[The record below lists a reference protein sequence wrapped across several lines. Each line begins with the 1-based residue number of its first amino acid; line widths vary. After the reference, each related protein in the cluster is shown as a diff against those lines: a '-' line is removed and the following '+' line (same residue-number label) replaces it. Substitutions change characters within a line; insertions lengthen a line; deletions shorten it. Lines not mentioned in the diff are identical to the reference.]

1 MDGLKGIDAS
11 TVSMQLK
18 SLLVYEFLKDYNE
31 LELAIRDAFEK
42 SLPALPSEVIQQLYF
57 YYGGKIGSYIEYEAH
72 STQFRSLNYHPSE
85 QFKELSINQI
95 LKIFKENPCIKA
107 FDFSISS
114 IQRSTVE
121 FSFYDCA
128 TRLLK
133 MRNKLAHEV
142 VAFQFRD
149 ADLIEMLTR
158 EQIAAQKFAVLQN
171 YDTHKIDDMSMYIA
185 SNIVYIQKLLLKL
198 KDASE
203 R

>member
-31 LELAIRDAFEK
+31 LELTIRAVFEK
-42 SLPALPSEVIQQLYF
+42 SLPVLSPEVIQQLYF

-72 STQFRSLNYHPSE
+72 STQLRSLNYNTSE
-85 QFKELSINQI
+85 RFKDLSVNQI
-95 LKIFKENPCIKA
+95 LKIFKENPCIEL
-107 FDFSISS
+107 FNFSIAS
-114 IQRSTVE
+114 IQRPAVE
-121 FSFYDCA
+121 LSFYDCA

-142 VAFQFRD
+142 VAFQFKD

-158 EQIAAQKFAVLQN
+158 EQIAAQKFTILQN

-185 SNIVYIQKLLLKL
+185 SNIVYIQKLLFKL
-198 KDASE
+198 KEISE